1 LTQTGESPTPL
12 FLALSISKPRG
23 ECHCTKRIDASQIG
37 TPRRVLAPGAV
48 PCCAH
53 DPRLFVGP
61 MALDPPTAAHGMT
74 PRGRWEEPFR
84 KRRQLRAKP
93 CPLTARGR
101 KSISMADRV
110 TRQRSPTCSE
120 ESTPPHR
127 LPLEAARSLDAGLE
141 VGSASSLEVK
151 SEPKIPLNP
160 VPVTVPWSGHRENR
174 SIHESTCLPPQLARR
189 RRTSHD

>member
-1 LTQTGESPTPL
+1 MIVPSSLSLSRLLDCTLIQTGESPTPL
-12 FLALSISKPRG
+12 SLALSISKPRG

-37 TPRRVLAPGAV
+37 TPRRVLAPGAA

-84 KRRQLRAKP
+84 KRRQLRARP
-93 CPLTARGR
+93 CPFTARGR

-110 TRQRSPTCSE
+110 TRQRSPMCPAVKS
-120 ESTPPHR
+120 PLHR
-127 LPLEAARSLDAGLE
+127 TGCPSRRPGAWTLGLE
-141 VGSASSLEVK
+141 VGSASSLDMK
-151 SEPKIPLNP
+151 F
-160 VPVTVPWSGHRENR
+160 
-174 SIHESTCLPPQLARR
+174 
-189 RRTSHD
+189 